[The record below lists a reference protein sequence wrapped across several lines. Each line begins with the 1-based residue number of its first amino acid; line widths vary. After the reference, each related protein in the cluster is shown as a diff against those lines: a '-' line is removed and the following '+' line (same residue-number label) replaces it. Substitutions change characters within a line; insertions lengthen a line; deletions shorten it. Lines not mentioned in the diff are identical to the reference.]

1 MYITKQVLVN
11 YLRFNNLHEAMLCI
25 LFVSD

>member
-1 MYITKQVLVN
+1 MYITKQVLAK
-11 YLRFNNLHEAMLCI
+11 YLHFNNLHEAMLCI